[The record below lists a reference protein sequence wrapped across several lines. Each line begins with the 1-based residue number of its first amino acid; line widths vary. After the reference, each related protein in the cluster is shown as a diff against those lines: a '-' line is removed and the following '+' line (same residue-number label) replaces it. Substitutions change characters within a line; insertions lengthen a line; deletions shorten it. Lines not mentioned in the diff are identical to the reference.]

1 MCNSAQ
7 RRVYLPYNS
16 LNSLGFKIHPTKYLC
31 VVTNGVISVAQDWI
45 YTGMI
50 DDIAIKSNHNKRSC
64 GKVMFSLVSVCP
76 WGGGYSPP
84 GVDMTRRRE
93 LTSWVGTLTQPS
105 PTPGYMGHGIL
116 WETVNQRMRYASY
129 WNAFLFHLCSQ

>member
-76 WGGGYSPP
+76 WGG
-84 GVDMTRRRE
+84 
-93 LTSWVGTLTQPS
+93 VGTHPQ
-105 PTPGYMGHGIL
+105 GWI
-116 WETVNQRMRYASY
+116 
-129 WNAFLFHLCSQ
+129 